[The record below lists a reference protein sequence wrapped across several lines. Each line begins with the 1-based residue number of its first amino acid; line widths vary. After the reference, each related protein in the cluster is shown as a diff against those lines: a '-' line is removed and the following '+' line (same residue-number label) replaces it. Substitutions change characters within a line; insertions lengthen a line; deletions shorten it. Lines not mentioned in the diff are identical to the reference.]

1 MEEFFSTTV
10 GENNS
15 DYLFT
20 CEDHLEIVLIGDVD
34 KKKKHVMHPFKMTMF
49 LLMLNIRIKVRF
61 IVRTV

>member
-1 MEEFFSTTV
+1 MNDIFNGRVFSTTV

-34 KKKKHVMHPFKMTMF
+34 KKKKRDAS
-49 LLMLNIRIKVRF
+49 I
-61 IVRTV
+61 